1 MWGGKVEHLAEP
13 LSWENGAKGNSN
25 AYIIQLLD
33 DYKLVILSVAHFV
46 ATGLKDGT
54 PVAGIPDN
62 LAPAESNN
70 FIRMPLSQHLF
81 LANTGSYRL
90 DIWTANGQTSTS
102 DLYGTAIYIAKA

>member
-1 MWGGKVEHLAEP
+1 MGGKVERLAEP

-25 AYIIQLLD
+25 AYTIQLLD
-33 DYKLVILSVAHFV
+33 GYKLVILSVAHFV

-62 LAPAESNN
+62 LAPAESSN

-90 DIWTANGQTSTS
+90 DIWTADGQTNTS